1 MYEPF
6 NKMLLFEARIYIVYY
21 INPCLKKILGEKKE
35 VGECFFKF
43 I

>member
-6 NKMLLFEARIYIVYY
+6 NKMLLSEARIYIIYN
-21 INPCLKKILGEKKE
+21 INPCLKKILEEKKE
-35 VGECFFKF
+35 VGECFLKF